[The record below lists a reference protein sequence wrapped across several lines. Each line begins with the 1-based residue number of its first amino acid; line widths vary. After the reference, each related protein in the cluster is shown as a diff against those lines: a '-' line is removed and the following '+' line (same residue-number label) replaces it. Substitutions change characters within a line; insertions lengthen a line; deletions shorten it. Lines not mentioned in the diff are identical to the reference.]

1 MSTSGSIMIFTKE
14 GSKLIGFLRWLGA
27 SEDESTLG
35 MSDQSTTPVRM
46 MTEESSF
53 RGHSIAHSL
62 QGSNKALSGH
72 QLQGVEAAGALEE
85 EWGSAQETLLLILWW
100 GHGPHY
106 KNMPGHHPEAKRD
119 CRSRSTTESAE
130 AGFTHC
136 FVLLSLYTRI
146 RG

>member
-1 MSTSGSIMIFTKE
+1 
-14 GSKLIGFLRWLGA
+14 
-27 SEDESTLG
+27 

-85 EWGSAQETLLLILWW
+85 EWGSAQETLLLIL
-100 GHGPHY
+100 
-106 KNMPGHHPEAKRD
+106 
-119 CRSRSTTESAE
+119 
-130 AGFTHC
+130 
-136 FVLLSLYTRI
+136 
-146 RG
+146 